1 MASTILRVEDVV
13 KRFGG
18 ITALKG
24 VTMEVYEGEI
34 LGLIGPNGAGKT
46 TLFNVITG
54 VYKPDRGK
62 VYFKGKDITGLPPHK
77 IARLGVARTFQIVKP
92 FKGLTV
98 LENVTAAVFYGPR
111 GDEYSFKAA
120 EEKAME
126 VLRLVGLED
135 HADTLATRLNV
146 AMKKRLELARALAQD
161 PELLLLDEALAGLN
175 PREVSAMLEIIR
187 KVREERRVTMIMVE
201 HVMHAVM
208 NVSDRIVVLHLGEK
222 IAEGSP
228 EAVARDPRVVE
239 AYLGDPELALRFV
252 RRLGGGA

>member
-1 MASTILRVEDVV
+1 MV

-24 VTMEVYEGEI
+24 VTMEAYEGEI

-54 VYKPDRGK
+54 VHRPDRGR
-62 VYFKGKDITGLPPHK
+62 VYFKGRDITGLPPHT

-98 LENVTAAVFYGPR
+98 LENVTAAAFYGPR
-111 GDEYSFKAA
+111 GQEHSFKTA
-120 EEKAME
+120 EEKAWE
-126 VLRLVGLED
+126 VLRLVGLEE
-135 HADTLATRLNV
+135 HAETLATRLNV

-187 KVREERRVTMIMVE
+187 KVREERRITMIMVE

-222 IAEGSP
+222 IAEGPP
-228 EAVARDPRVVE
+228 EEVARNPRVVE

-252 RRLGGGA
+252 KRLGGEAR